1 MAVGILFL
9 VELTREI
16 GGGGIDLAF
25 SGRRAE
31 KFRAS
36 RAKTREHKTIGK
48 RTEPAFIEPMQCKP
62 VTALPAGEKWTF
74 EIKFDG
80 YRCIAVKCGSAVTLF
95 SRNEKVLNERFP
107 KVVDARASL
116 AREAFLSAFAEQ
128 PVARAS
134 GLLLRLS

>member
-1 MAVGILFL
+1 MRNTARPALTVAGAKPGKLPDFFAPCLATL
-9 VELTREI
+9 VDEAPDT
-16 GGGGIDLAF
+16 DNWV
-25 SGRRAE
+25 
-31 KFRAS
+31 
-36 RAKTREHKTIGK
+36 H
-48 RTEPAFIEPMQCKP
+48 
-62 VTALPAGEKWTF
+62 

-80 YRCIAVKCGSAVTLF
+80 YRCIAVKRGSEVTLF
-95 SRNEKVLNERFP
+95 SRNEKLLNKRFP